1 MASNVVNSSLEV
13 GFQEEGGWSASWAKL
28 EYGKYSLTYPVGKY
42 LNVRATAGTLEF
54 IEKQQIERNS
64 VAVFRGTTEAGT
76 YGQGAQL
83 LEVIYSDIFVD
94 LDDVLTGPAFRITV
108 DSATGRVSST
118 QPCVAAVI
126 VAHQEEVAFY
136 DYEPLLE
143 EMTTGRGG
151 LPAGGYKQTYGALVA
166 WNQADKVI
174 ATFDTEPEP
183 INREEPIMW
192 EMYRVCS
199 AYVIE
204 EDGPFSGP
212 VPRYSSDV
220 KQIMEDNDKAV
231 LITEDVHEIGYLTD
245 KYAANFIN
253 ETYSVPARAK
263 HPDLL
268 TLYSGSVP
276 NYYVKWSSKPTT
288 NQDLLDMWNKVHPG
302 LWGTLQSRYPG
313 IIDNNTTAR
322 R

>member
-1 MASNVVNSSLEV
+1 MANSVVNSNLEI
-13 GFQEEGGWSASWAKL
+13 GFQDEADWSASWAKL

-42 LNVRATAGTLEF
+42 LNVRTTAGTIEF
-54 IEKQQIERNS
+54 LEKQQIDRRS

-83 LEVIYSDIFVD
+83 VEIIYSDIFVD
-94 LDDVLTGPAFRITV
+94 LNNTSPGPIFNITV
-108 DSATGRVSST
+108 DPVTGRVSST

-126 VAHQEEVAFY
+126 VAHREEVSFY
-136 DYEPLLE
+136 NYEPQLE
-143 EMTTGRGG
+143 AMTTGRGG

-166 WNQADKVI
+166 WNQADRVI
-174 ATFDTEPEP
+174 ATFNTEAEP

-199 AYVIE
+199 GYVIE

-212 VPRYSSDV
+212 VPRYSSEV

-231 LITEDVHEIGYLTD
+231 LVTEDVHEIGYLTD

-253 ETYSVPARAK
+253 ETYSAPTRAK

-268 TLYSGSVP
+268 TLYNGSVP
-276 NYYVKWSSKPTT
+276 NYYVKWSSKPTG
-288 NQDLLDMWNKVHPG
+288 NQDLLDMWNKVYPG
-302 LWGTLQSRYPG
+302 LWGMLQARYPG